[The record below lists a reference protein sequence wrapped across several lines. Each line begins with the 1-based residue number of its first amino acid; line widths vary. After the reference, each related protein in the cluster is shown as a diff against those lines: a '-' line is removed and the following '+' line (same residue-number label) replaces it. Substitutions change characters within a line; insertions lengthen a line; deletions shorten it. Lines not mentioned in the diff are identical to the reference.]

1 MELPADVHLKLE
13 PRDEYMHPPSTAE
26 NYNESMYFNLYD
38 AAQRVGGWFRLGNR
52 VNEGY
57 AEMTNCLYL
66 PDGSV
71 AFMYQRPE
79 IAHNQAFDAGGMRFT
94 VAEPFQRLSAHYL
107 GEVLLL
113 KHPGEMIDPGRAFK
127 NNPRLPCTVDIDYR
141 GVSPLYGGEPVHADG
156 SPWRENPNAGLYLG
170 HYEQHIAGS
179 GSIRVG
185 DREWR
190 VDGLGLRDHSWG
202 PRYWQNVPW
211 YRWLP
216 MSFSEDFAI
225 MVLDKMLGDGTR
237 IVGGMVLT
245 EGRYDLVREARVE
258 SEWDDRFYQIRLR
271 AWARTDR
278 AEYRIE
284 GRVLSLI
291 PLRNRRT
298 LADGTELMTRITE
311 GLTEY
316 RCDGRV
322 GYGLSEYLDQI
333 VDGRPVGV
341 DA

>member
-1 MELPADVHLKLE
+1 MDLPPGIHLRLAPE
-13 PRDEYMHPPSTAE
+13 DEYLHPPSGE
-26 NYNESMYFNLYD
+26 RNYNESMYFNLYD
-38 AAQRVGGWFRLGNR
+38 AGQRVGGWFRLGNR
-52 VNEGY
+52 VNEGH

-71 AFMYQRPE
+71 AFMFRRPE
-79 IAHNQAFDAGGMRFT
+79 IAHNEAFDAGGMRFA
-94 VAEPFQRLSAHYL
+94 VAEPFKRLSVHYR

-113 KHPGEMIDPGRAFK
+113 RDPGEMIDPGRAFR
-127 NNPRLPCTVDIDYR
+127 NNPRLPCAVDIDYR
-141 GVSPLYGGEPVHADG
+141 GVSPMYGGEPVHADG
-156 SPWRENPNAGLYLG
+156 SPWRENPNAGLYAG
-170 HYEQHIAGS
+170 HYEQHIAGT
-179 GSIRVG
+179 GRIRVG
-185 DREWR
+185 DREWQVR
-190 VDGLGLRDHSWG
+190 GLGLRDHSWG

-225 MVLDKMLGDGTR
+225 MLLDKALGDGRR
-237 IVGGMVLT
+237 IVGGMVLSG
-245 EGRYDLVREARVE
+245 GRYDLVREVRVE
-258 SEWDDRFYQIRLR
+258 SEWDANFHQTRLR
-271 AWARTDR
+271 AWARTDG

-284 GRVLSLI
+284 GRVLALI

-298 LADGTELMTRITE
+298 LADGTELLTRITE

-316 RCDGRV
+316 RCNGQV

-341 DA
+341 GA